1 MVEGIFSALLT
12 IISIAVFVLLIA
24 TLWRIFTKAGVEG
37 WKAIIPIY
45 NIFILAKIARNERFA
60 WIMLILWAV
69 YIAIY
74 CGILAVFGDIND
86 ALMWNEADILE
97 RIISLLFV
105 EVPIIILFYFLGG
118 RFGRGVGFRILLCAP
133 LVGFFVLVYLAFS
146 EKFVYSA
153 ESKSLSNA
161 EIATF
166 VGANVLFELF
176 SFFIKEIGILIF
188 GWALGFV

>member
-1 MVEGIFSALLT
+1 M
-12 IISIAVFVLLIA
+12 IIGIAVFVLLIA

-60 WIMLILWAV
+60 WIMLIVWAV
-69 YIAIY
+69 YFAIY
-74 CGILAVFGDIND
+74 CGILVAFGYVGD
-86 ALMWNEADILE
+86 APMWSEADILG
-97 RIISLLFV
+97 RINSLLFMQV
-105 EVPIIILFYFLGG
+105 LGIIMLFLLGG
-118 RFGRGVGFRILLCAP
+118 RFGRGVGFRILLCSP
-133 LVGFFVLVYLAFS
+133 IGLFFLVYLGFS
-146 EKFVYSA
+146 KNCVYSA

-176 SFFIKEIGILIF
+176 SFFSKEIGILI
-188 GWALGFV
+188 LGFTLFR